1 MKRQHYTYVA
11 SACARHIAMLLV
23 IMCCRMS
30 SPELALEKTELPIND
45 SDNEE
50 GDGTIC
56 VPLQLGI
63 YKYHYS
69 LYWQF
74 SNLTHCPHIT
84 KSAIYRQANII
95 LDYQMT
101 LSDCKRYFQKLKG
114 DSHYYFR
121 WGGEIILQK
130 DQDSDIVPL

>member
-45 SDNEE
+45 SDNKE

-63 YKYHYS
+63 YKYDYS

-95 LDYQMT
+95 LD
-101 LSDCKRYFQKLKG
+101 
-114 DSHYYFR
+114 
-121 WGGEIILQK
+121 
-130 DQDSDIVPL
+130 